1 MRVSKNHRIID
12 KKLLEHVRTLECLHC
27 SVTPCQ
33 PHHVRSIGAGG
44 GDILQNLMPLCT
56 EAHTRI
62 HMTGL
67 CAAANKNKGIREWLI
82 DMGWTYD
89 AILLRWNAPF

>member
-1 MRVSKNHRIID
+1 MNEKRKRVVNKE
-12 KKLLEHVRTLECLHC
+12 LLDDIRNLPCLHC
-27 SVTPCQ
+27 NRVPSH
-33 PHHVRSIGAGG
+33 PHHVRSVGSGG
-44 GDILQNLMPLCT
+44 GDILSNLMPLCT

-62 HMTGL
+62 HMTGM
-67 CAAANKNKGIREWLI
+67 CAAANKYPKIKRWLI